1 MNSVRLD
8 NVSSKFTASGCKNN
22 GIRKLE
28 FVATEFLYM
37 MNIIENKSVD
47 EALIGFILVKGE
59 RKRG

>member
-37 MNIIENKSVD
+37 MNIIENNHLFD
-47 EALIGFILVKGE
+47 IYI
-59 RKRG
+59 